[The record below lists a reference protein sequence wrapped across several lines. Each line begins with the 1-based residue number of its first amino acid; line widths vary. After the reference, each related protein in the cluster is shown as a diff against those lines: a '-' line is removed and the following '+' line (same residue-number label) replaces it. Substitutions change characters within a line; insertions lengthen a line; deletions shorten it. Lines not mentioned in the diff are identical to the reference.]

1 MSQSETPG
9 EQRGAE
15 EGRGLRDHG
24 AVKPAACI
32 RCQGSH
38 TSETYRVMSN
48 GKCVSVVKIS
58 E

>member
-1 MSQSETPG
+1 MGNVCDQ
-9 EQRGAE
+9 
-15 EGRGLRDHG
+15 DV
-24 AVKPAACI
+24 VKPAAYI
-32 RCQGSH
+32 KCQDFR